1 VYLFHHIAS
10 NFLLR
15 VSHSHISVIELTEV
29 KLTMVNSQERDQA
42 RERILGKATG
52 DTLKAIHALETIET
66 PALPSAIATRT
77 GTSRAFVTKML
88 KDMHGRG
95 LVEYAP
101 YQGVRLTAPGRQ
113 NALELSRHHRL
124 LERFL
129 TDCLGFTAD
138 GAHIE
143 AERLEHVISE
153 EFEER
158 LDAFLN
164 HPTTCPHGKPIPSI
178 AAIASSEELKRL

>member
-1 VYLFHHIAS
+1 
-10 NFLLR
+10 
-15 VSHSHISVIELTEV
+15 
-29 KLTMVNSQERDQA
+29 MVNSKTKDHAKDQTKDHT
-42 RERILGKATG
+42 RERLLGKATG
-52 DTLKAIHALETIET
+52 DALKAIYALETLES

-88 KDMHGRG
+88 KDMYRRG

-101 YQGVRLTAPGRQ
+101 YQGVRLTAPGRS
-113 NALELSRHHRL
+113 ASLELSRHHRL

-129 TDCLGFTAD
+129 TDCLGFAKDTA
-138 GAHIE
+138 HLE

-158 LDAFLN
+158 LDIFLN
-164 HPTTCPHGKPIPSI
+164 HPPPVLTGNPFPHSI
-178 AAIASSEELKRL
+178 VMKLLTKLIVRLLPHDTYTLSTRSTQ

>member
-1 VYLFHHIAS
+1 
-10 NFLLR
+10 
-15 VSHSHISVIELTEV
+15 
-29 KLTMVNSQERDQA
+29 MVNSQKRDQA
-42 RERILGKATG
+42 RERLLGKATG
-52 DTLKAIHALETIET
+52 DALKAIHALETKEG
-66 PALPSAIATRT
+66 PALPSAIAERT

-88 KDMHGRG
+88 KDMHTRG

-101 YQGVRLTAPGRQ
+101 YQGVRLTTSGRS
-113 NALELSRHHRL
+113 ASLELSRHHRL

-138 GAHIE
+138 NAHLE

-158 LDAFLN
+158 LDAFLH
-164 HPTTCPHGKPIPSI
+164 HPTTCPHGRPIPSAEEI
-178 AAIASSEELKRL
+178 QQRSEEAPRIPEVLV